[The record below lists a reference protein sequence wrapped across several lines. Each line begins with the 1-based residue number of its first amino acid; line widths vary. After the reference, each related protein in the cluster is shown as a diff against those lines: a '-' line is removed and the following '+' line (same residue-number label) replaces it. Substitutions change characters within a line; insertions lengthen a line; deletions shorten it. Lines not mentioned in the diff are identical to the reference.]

1 MSRALLCAIAAALL
15 LGGCAAVRAGQTVRT
30 YRLSY
35 PPPKP
40 LPPPPLPVTVR
51 VMPFGV
57 AVAYQSEAFVY
68 RTARYDIGV
77 DPYNRWIS
85 SPAGMITDLLARD
98 LSGSHAVQVV
108 LQSPSALP
116 ADYELGGHIE
126 TLEERDQDGGCM
138 AHLRVR
144 AFLVFVP
151 RRGAREV
158 AQQADFSI
166 DEPCTAGDAESFV
179 AAMSRAV
186 QQVSDQVRAAIL
198 EAMRAKAAEARP
210 PAQR

>member
-1 MSRALLCAIAAALL
+1 VTQRRDRAAAARGVARGRRRRPHRPIVRDRAAGDGPAHQPRRREPRAAHRHVAPATVAAAVLRATAAAARTDARRAMTRPRLCPIGAALL

-77 DPYNRWIS
+77 DP
-85 SPAGMITDLLARD
+85 
-98 LSGSHAVQVV
+98 
-108 LQSPSALP
+108 
-116 ADYELGGHIE
+116 
-126 TLEERDQDGGCM
+126 
-138 AHLRVR
+138 
-144 AFLVFVP
+144 
-151 RRGAREV
+151 
-158 AQQADFSI
+158 
-166 DEPCTAGDAESFV
+166 
-179 AAMSRAV
+179 
-186 QQVSDQVRAAIL
+186 
-198 EAMRAKAAEARP
+198 
-210 PAQR
+210 